1 MAKQTQ
7 QPEQPSVDQQKM
19 TVFLDQKQIDELQKK
34 GPKDLAD
41 AQEFTIETAED
52 YEASGSFLSL
62 LAEKQKKVLDFFEEP
77 AKQANSVH
85 KFITNLRSM
94 LVLPY
99 TQAENVIKQRRQ
111 AWRTVKEQE
120 RQEKERQEREKAKTE
135 NEARALEE
143 AKELEAMGEHEAATT
158 VIERAVNAPP
168 PPVIVQSVVPKQP
181 GLSVKKVWKYRF
193 KNLDL
198 VKDEFWVP
206 DESKIGA
213 IVSKLGPDAATI
225 VGGIEVYPDE
235 VESVRRKA

>member
-1 MAKQTQ
+1 MAKQQPPPPVEQ
-7 QPEQPSVDQQKM
+7 QTM
-19 TVFLDQKQIDELQKK
+19 TVLLDQKQIADLRTK

-41 AQEFTIETAED
+41 AQEFTIETVED

-62 LAEKQKKVLDFFEEP
+62 LAERQKKVLDFFEEP

-99 TQAENVIKQRRQ
+99 QQAESIVKQRRQ
-111 AWRTVKEQE
+111 AWRTLKEQE
-120 RQEKERQEREKAKTE
+120 RQEKERQEREKAKAE
-135 NEARALEE
+135 NEALALEE
-143 AKELEAMGEHEAATT
+143 AKQLEQMGEHEAASV

-168 PPVIVQSVVPKQP
+168 PPVIVQSVVPKQA
-181 GLSVKKVWKYRF
+181 GLSVKTVWKFRF
-193 KNLDL
+193 KNFDL
-198 VKDEFWVP
+198 IKKEFWIP

-225 VGGIEVYPDE
+225 VGGIEVYSDE
-235 VESVRRKA
+235 IESVRRK